1 MLILIE
7 MMTYRNFR
15 FTNKEKLSL
24 TATIP
29 ILSIL
34 IMNGMENKFR
44 NVNAQTDVTNNTLI
58 VLGCAT
64 TRAISEVTASVGEE
78 TTNTSVQSIL
88 FSNSNF
94 MNKILEVLKAPGVR
108 ENETSTATATFSIT
122 PYYNY
127 SANSNQGRLSGF
139 AEINSLQIKSSN
151 IENMKLDYTRGQP
164 TAVAINENY
173 IYFSV

>member
-1 MLILIE
+1 ML
-7 MMTYRNFR
+7 TYRNFR

-24 TATIP
+24 TTTIP

-58 VLGCAT
+58 VLGCGT
-64 TRAISEVTASVGEE
+64 TRTTSDEVTASAGEE
-78 TTNTSVQSIL
+78 TTNTSAQSAL

-94 MNKILEVLKAPGVR
+94 MNKILEALKAVGMQ
-108 ENETSTATATFSIT
+108 ENETSTATFSIT

-127 SANSNQGRLSGF
+127 SANTNQGRLIGF

-151 IENMKLDYTRGQP
+151 IENMKRIEPVVSQRQ
-164 TAVAINENY
+164 
-173 IYFSV
+173 

>member
-1 MLILIE
+1 

-44 NVNAQTDVTNNTLI
+44 NVSAQTDVTNNTLI
-58 VLGCAT
+58 VLGFAT
-64 TRAISEVTASVGEE
+64 TRATSDEVTALMGEE

-94 MNKILEVLKAPGVR
+94 MNKILEALKAPCVR
-108 ENETSTATATFSIT
+108 ENVTSTGTATFSIT
-122 PYYNY
+122 QYYNY
-127 SANSNQGRLSGF
+127 SANTNQGRLIGF

-151 IENMKLDYTRGQP
+151 IENMKRIEP
-164 TAVAINENY
+164 AV
-173 IYFSV
+173 SQRQ

>member
-1 MLILIE
+1 

-58 VLGCAT
+58 VLGFAT
-64 TRAISEVTASVGEE
+64 TRATSDEVTASAGEE
-78 TTNTSVQSIL
+78 TTNTSAQSIL

-94 MNKILEVLKAPGVR
+94 MNKILEALKAPCVR
-108 ENETSTATATFSIT
+108 ENVTSTATATFSIT
-122 PYYNY
+122 QYYNS
-127 SANSNQGRLSGF
+127 SANTNQGRLIGF

-151 IENMKLDYTRGQP
+151 IENILKRIEP
-164 TAVAINENY
+164 AV
-173 IYFSV
+173 SQRQ